1 MAKLTNTRG
10 KTLEVED
17 GEKIREAAE
26 KLGVKFS
33 CRNGLCG
40 TCMTEIVKGKENLSE
55 LTAQEKVFHLDE
67 EMRLMCQCKIKSG
80 DVVIE
85 P

>member
-1 MAKLTNTRG
+1 MAKMTNTRG
-10 KTLEVED
+10 KTIKLED
-17 GEKIREAAE
+17 GEKVRDAAE

-40 TCMTEIVKGKENLSE
+40 TCMTDVVEGQENLSE
-55 LTAQEKVFHLDE
+55 LTEQEKVFHLDK
-67 EMRLMCQCKIKSG
+67 EMRLMCRCKIKSG
-80 DVVIE
+80 DVKIK

>member
-10 KTLEVED
+10 KTIEVKN

-33 CRNGLCG
+33 CCNGLCG
-40 TCMTEIVKGKENLSE
+40 TCMTNIVKGQENLSE
-55 LTAQEKVFHLDE
+55 LTEQEKMFQLDKDT
-67 EMRLMCQCKIKSG
+67 RLMCQCKIKSG